1 MTLDEVNNWWN
12 NLPDSRKKAVV
23 GIYLRKP
30 NGYFKNITQD
40 EKNKLYQKL
49 NVLSMARC
57 ITKLNK

>member
-1 MTLDEVNNWWN
+1 MTLDEVNNWWK

-49 NVLSMARC
+49 KKSY
-57 ITKLNK
+57 KL